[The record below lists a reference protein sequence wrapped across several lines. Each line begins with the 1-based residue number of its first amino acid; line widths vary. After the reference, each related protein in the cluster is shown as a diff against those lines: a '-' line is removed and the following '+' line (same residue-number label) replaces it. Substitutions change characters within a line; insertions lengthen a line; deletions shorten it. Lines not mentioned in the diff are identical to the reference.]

1 MNRVGINTQQAQI
14 VKFKSSKELS
24 EPKEMTD
31 KPKEGMSTTSKV
43 LIGASALAAVA
54 IGGIAL
60 HNKIKAKETINR
72 IMNEARAGARYTFVD
87 PSETKGT
94 PASRNAQAIIDRV
107 EGLKAQENS
116 PIRNNPY
123 ASMNWDAKPI
133 PREQVLFEHKFPTPE
148 AREKYISPAL
158 YNDFE
163 ALEQQGYK
171 INVEHLKN
179 GKTKIEYIYPEESPI
194 KSKVVTGKI
203 ADLEK
208 GYEPGTEDSK
218 HISLTLK
225 EKENTTYN
233 LDIGRHAFHGDAP
246 YEFTTVKYD
255 KDGLWEGGGNS
266 GSFNK
271 KDFFDTYITHS
282 TSFQNSEEG
291 AKALRTEFQKELEL

>member
-1 MNRVGINTQQAQI
+1 MNSVGINTQQTQI

-24 EPKEMTD
+24 EPKEMTE

-43 LIGASALAAVA
+43 LIGASALAAVV

-60 HNKIKAKETINR
+60 HNKAAAKKAFNEGFNAIEHTKIKE
-72 IMNEARAGARYTFVD
+72 
-87 PSETKGT
+87 T

-107 EGLKAQENS
+107 ENLKAQENS
-116 PIRNNPY
+116 AIRNNPY

-133 PREQVLFEHKFPTPE
+133 PREQALFEQKFPTPE

-179 GKTKIEYIYPEESPI
+179 GETEIEYIYPEESPI

-208 GYEPGTEDSK
+208 GYNPSTKDSK
-218 HISLTLK
+218 NISLTLK
-225 EKENTTYN
+225 ENDKKTYTVISRN
-233 LDIGRHAFHGDAP
+233 NFAVGETP
-246 YEFTTVKYD
+246 YEFNT
-255 KDGLWEGGGNS
+255 DGVLNGNATYGSRPSINKETLLENIIS
-266 GSFNK
+266 GTQNG
-271 KDFFDTYITHS
+271 
-282 TSFQNSEEG
+282 NSEEG
-291 AKALRTEFQKELEL
+291 AKALRAEFQKELGV

>member
-1 MNRVGINTQQAQI
+1 MNSVGINTQQTQI

-24 EPKEMTD
+24 KPKEMTE

-43 LIGASALAAVA
+43 LIGASALAAVV

-60 HNKIKAKETINR
+60 HNKATAKKAFNEGFNAIEHTKIKE
-72 IMNEARAGARYTFVD
+72 
-87 PSETKGT
+87 T

-107 EGLKAQENS
+107 ENLKAQENS
-116 PIRNNPY
+116 AIRNNPY

-133 PREQVLFEHKFPTPE
+133 PREQALFEQKFPTPE

-179 GKTKIEYIYPEESPI
+179 GETEIEYIYPEESPI

-208 GYEPGTEDSK
+208 GYDWNAKDSK
-218 HISLTLK
+218 QVSLELK
-225 EKENTTYN
+225 ENDKKTYTVISRN
-233 LDIGRHAFHGDAP
+233 NFAVGETP
-246 YEFTTVKYD
+246 YEFNT
-255 KDGLWEGGGNS
+255 DGVLNGNATYGSRPSINKETLLENIIS
-266 GSFNK
+266 GTQNG
-271 KDFFDTYITHS
+271 
-282 TSFQNSEEG
+282 NSEEG
-291 AKALRTEFQKELEL
+291 AKALRAEFQKELEL

>member
-1 MNRVGINTQQAQI
+1 MNSVGINTQQTQI

-24 EPKEMTD
+24 EPKEMTE

-43 LIGASALAAVA
+43 LIGASALAAVV

-60 HNKIKAKETINR
+60 HNKAAAKKAFNEGFNAIEHTKIKE
-72 IMNEARAGARYTFVD
+72 
-87 PSETKGT
+87 T

-107 EGLKAQENS
+107 ENLKAQENS
-116 PIRNNPY
+116 AIRNYPY

-148 AREKYISPAL
+148 LRDKYISPAL

-179 GKTKIEYIYPEESPI
+179 GKTEIEYIYPEESPI

-208 GYEPGTEDSK
+208 GYDWNAKDSK
-218 HISLTLK
+218 QVSLKLK
-225 EKENTTYN
+225 ENDKKTYTVISRN
-233 LDIGRHAFHGDAP
+233 NFAVGETP
-246 YEFTTVKYD
+246 YEFNT
-255 KDGLWEGGGNS
+255 DGVLNGNATYGSRPSINKETLLENIIS
-266 GSFNK
+266 GTQNG
-271 KDFFDTYITHS
+271 
-282 TSFQNSEEG
+282 NSEEG
-291 AKALRTEFQKELEL
+291 AKALRAEFQKELEL

>member
-1 MNRVGINTQQAQI
+1 MNSVGINTQQTQI

-24 EPKEMTD
+24 KPKEMTE

-43 LIGASALAAVA
+43 LIGASALAAVV

-60 HNKIKAKETINR
+60 HNKAAAKKAFNEGFNAIEHTKIKE
-72 IMNEARAGARYTFVD
+72 
-87 PSETKGT
+87 T

-107 EGLKAQENS
+107 ENLKAQENS
-116 PIRNNPY
+116 AIRNNPY

-133 PREQVLFEHKFPTPE
+133 PREQALFEQKFPTPE

-179 GKTKIEYIYPEESPI
+179 GETEIEYIYPEESPI

-208 GYEPGTEDSK
+208 GYDWNAKDSK
-218 HISLTLK
+218 QVSLKLK
-225 EKENTTYN
+225 ENDKKTYTVISRN
-233 LDIGRHAFHGDAP
+233 NFAVGETP
-246 YEFTTVKYD
+246 YEFNT
-255 KDGLWEGGGNS
+255 DGVLNGNATYGSRPSINKETLLENIIS
-266 GSFNK
+266 GTQNG
-271 KDFFDTYITHS
+271 
-282 TSFQNSEEG
+282 NSEEG
-291 AKALRTEFQKELEL
+291 AKALRAEFQKELEL

>member
-1 MNRVGINTQQAQI
+1 MNSVGINTQQTQI

-24 EPKEMTD
+24 KPKEMTE

-43 LIGASALAAVA
+43 LIGASALAAVV

-60 HNKIKAKETINR
+60 HNKAAAKKAFNEGFNAIEHTKIKE
-72 IMNEARAGARYTFVD
+72 
-87 PSETKGT
+87 T

-107 EGLKAQENS
+107 ENLKAQENS
-116 PIRNNPY
+116 AIRNYPY

-133 PREQVLFEHKFPTPE
+133 PREQALFEHKFPTPE

-163 ALEQQGYK
+163 TLEQQGYK

-208 GYEPGTEDSK
+208 GYDWNAKDSK
-218 HISLTLK
+218 QVTFELK
-225 EKENTTYN
+225 ENKNSYTLEFSSQP
-233 LDIGRHAFHGDAP
+233 HVGDAP
-246 YEFTTVKYD
+246 YEFYTAEYSNGTPHY
-255 KDGLWEGGGNS
+255 
-266 GSFNK
+266 GSTGDLNK
-271 KDFFDTYITHS
+271 KSLLDRIITPW
-282 TSFQNSEEG
+282 TQNGNSEEG
-291 AKALRTEFQKELEL
+291 AKALSAEFQKELGV

>member
-1 MNRVGINTQQAQI
+1 MNSVGINTQQTQI

-24 EPKEMTD
+24 EPKEMTE

-60 HNKIKAKETINR
+60 HNKAAAKKAFNEGFNAIEHTKIKE
-72 IMNEARAGARYTFVD
+72 
-87 PSETKGT
+87 T

-107 EGLKAQENS
+107 ENLKAQENS
-116 PIRNNPY
+116 AIRNNPY

-133 PREQVLFEHKFPTPE
+133 PREQALFEQKFPTPE

-179 GKTKIEYIYPEESPI
+179 GETEIEYIYPEESPI

-208 GYEPGTEDSK
+208 GYNPSTKDSK
-218 HISLTLK
+218 NISLTLK
-225 EKENTTYN
+225 ENDKKTYTVISRN
-233 LDIGRHAFHGDAP
+233 NFAVGETP
-246 YEFTTVKYD
+246 YEFNT
-255 KDGLWEGGGNS
+255 DGVLNGNATYGSRPSINKETLLENIIS
-266 GSFNK
+266 GTQNG
-271 KDFFDTYITHS
+271 
-282 TSFQNSEEG
+282 NSEEG
-291 AKALRTEFQKELEL
+291 AKALRAEFQKELEL

>member
-1 MNRVGINTQQAQI
+1 MNRVGINTQQTQI

-43 LIGASALAAVA
+43 LIGASALAAVV

-60 HNKIKAKETINR
+60 HNKAAAKKAFNEGFNAIEHTKIKE
-72 IMNEARAGARYTFVD
+72 
-87 PSETKGT
+87 T

-107 EGLKAQENS
+107 ENLKAQENS
-116 PIRNNPY
+116 AIRNNPY

-133 PREQVLFEHKFPTPE
+133 PREQALFEHKFPTPE
-148 AREKYISPAL
+148 LRDKYISPAL

-179 GKTKIEYIYPEESPI
+179 GETKIEYIYPEESPI

-208 GYEPGTEDSK
+208 GYNPSTKDSK
-218 HISLTLK
+218 NISLTLK
-225 EKENTTYN
+225 ENDKKTYTVISRN
-233 LDIGRHAFHGDAP
+233 NFAVGETP
-246 YEFTTVKYD
+246 YEFKTYGV
-255 KDGLWEGGGNS
+255 LNGNATYGSRPSINKETLLEKIIS
-266 GSFNK
+266 GTQNG
-271 KDFFDTYITHS
+271 
-282 TSFQNSEEG
+282 NSEEG
-291 AKALRTEFQKELEL
+291 AKALRAEFQKELEL

>member
-1 MNRVGINTQQAQI
+1 MNSVGINTQQTQI

-24 EPKEMTD
+24 KPKEMTE

-43 LIGASALAAVA
+43 LIGASALAAVV

-60 HNKIKAKETINR
+60 HNKAAAKKAFNEGFNAIEHTKIKE
-72 IMNEARAGARYTFVD
+72 
-87 PSETKGT
+87 T

-107 EGLKAQENS
+107 ENLKAQENS
-116 PIRNNPY
+116 AIRNNPY

-133 PREQVLFEHKFPTPE
+133 PREQALFEQKFPTPE

-179 GKTKIEYIYPEESPI
+179 GETEIEYIYPEESPI

-208 GYEPGTEDSK
+208 GYDWNAKDSK
-218 HISLTLK
+218 QVSLKLK
-225 EKENTTYN
+225 ENDKKTYTVISRN
-233 LDIGRHAFHGDAP
+233 NFAVGETP
-246 YEFTTVKYD
+246 YEFNT
-255 KDGLWEGGGNS
+255 DGVLNGNATYGSRPSINKETLLENIIS
-266 GSFNK
+266 GTQNG
-271 KDFFDTYITHS
+271 
-282 TSFQNSEEG
+282 NSEEG
-291 AKALRTEFQKELEL
+291 AKALSAEFQKELGV

>member
-1 MNRVGINTQQAQI
+1 MNSVGINTQQTQI

-24 EPKEMTD
+24 KPKEMTE

-43 LIGASALAAVA
+43 LIGASALAAVV

-60 HNKIKAKETINR
+60 HNKAAAKKAFNEGFNAIEHTKIKE
-72 IMNEARAGARYTFVD
+72 
-87 PSETKGT
+87 T

-107 EGLKAQENS
+107 ESLKAQEKS

-179 GKTKIEYIYPEESPI
+179 GETKIEYIYPKESPI
-194 KSKVVTGKI
+194 KSKVVIGKI
-203 ADLEK
+203 ADLKK
-208 GYEPGTEDSK
+208 GYDPRTKDSK

-233 LDIGRHAFHGDAP
+233 LDIGRHDFLGDAP

-266 GSFNK
+266 GSINK
-271 KDFFDTYITHS
+271 KRFFDTYITHT

-291 AKALRTEFQKELEL
+291 AKALRAEFQKELEL

>member
-1 MNRVGINTQQAQI
+1 MNSVGINTQQTQI

-24 EPKEMTD
+24 KPKEMTE

-60 HNKIKAKETINR
+60 HNKAAAKKAFNEGFNAIEHTKIKE
-72 IMNEARAGARYTFVD
+72 
-87 PSETKGT
+87 T

-107 EGLKAQENS
+107 ENLKAQENS
-116 PIRNNPY
+116 AIRNNPY

-133 PREQVLFEHKFPTPE
+133 PREQALFEQKFPTPE

-179 GKTKIEYIYPEESPI
+179 GETEIEYIYPEESPI

-208 GYEPGTEDSK
+208 GYDWNAKDSK
-218 HISLTLK
+218 QVSLKLK
-225 EKENTTYN
+225 ENDKKTYTVISRN
-233 LDIGRHAFHGDAP
+233 NFAVGETP
-246 YEFTTVKYD
+246 YEFNT
-255 KDGLWEGGGNS
+255 DGVLNGNATYGSRPSINKETLLENIIS
-266 GSFNK
+266 GTQNG
-271 KDFFDTYITHS
+271 
-282 TSFQNSEEG
+282 NSEEG
-291 AKALRTEFQKELEL
+291 AKALRAEFQKELGV

>member
-1 MNRVGINTQQAQI
+1 MNSVGINTQQTQI

-24 EPKEMTD
+24 EPKEMAD

-60 HNKIKAKETINR
+60 HNKAAAKKAFNEGFNAIEHTKIKE
-72 IMNEARAGARYTFVD
+72 
-87 PSETKGT
+87 T

-107 EGLKAQENS
+107 ENLKAQENS
-116 PIRNNPY
+116 AIRNNPY

-133 PREQVLFEHKFPTPE
+133 PREQALFEHKFPTPE
-148 AREKYISPAL
+148 LRDKYISPAL

-179 GKTKIEYIYPEESPI
+179 GKTEIEYIYPEESPI

-208 GYEPGTEDSK
+208 GYNPSTKDSK
-218 HISLTLK
+218 NISLTLK
-225 EKENTTYN
+225 ENDKKTYTVISRN
-233 LDIGRHAFHGDAP
+233 NFAVGETP
-246 YEFTTVKYD
+246 YEFKT
-255 KDGLWEGGGNS
+255 DGVLNGNATYGSRPSINKETLLENIIS
-266 GSFNK
+266 GTQNG
-271 KDFFDTYITHS
+271 
-282 TSFQNSEEG
+282 NSEEG
-291 AKALRTEFQKELEL
+291 AKALRAEFQKELEL